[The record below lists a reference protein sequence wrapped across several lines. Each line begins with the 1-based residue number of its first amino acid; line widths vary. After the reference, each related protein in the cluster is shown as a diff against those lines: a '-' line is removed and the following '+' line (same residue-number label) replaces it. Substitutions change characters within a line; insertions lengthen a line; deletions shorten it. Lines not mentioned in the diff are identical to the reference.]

1 VDAPLD
7 RYVLDVP
14 GVGGSVLLR
23 PVPPKVGRR
32 FQRDALL
39 PSGQFD
45 GYKHQRLRFQYAVVE
60 PDFTAAEVV
69 AIFEKYGPS
78 VDLVLARVDQI
89 SRTPQ
94 VHVDAGVPH
103 LQRQALRMVAVA
115 NQALRRRG
123 DCRPGPRARAS
134 RGRPVRRRGSRRTT
148 AATRAGPDDGS
159 GDPEPGPSSGHAATR
174 VVLLTASPFWGS
186 AWLPEAGGPA

>member
-1 VDAPLD
+1 MDTPLD

-14 GVGGSVLLR
+14 DVGSVLLR
-23 PVPPKVGRR
+23 PVPPKVERR

-45 GYKHQRLRFQYAVVE
+45 GYKLQRLLFQYAVVE
-60 PDFTAAEVV
+60 PAFKAAETA
-69 AIFEKYGPS
+69 AIFEKYGPR

-94 VHVDAGVPH
+94 VHLDASLPYLH
-103 LQRQALRMVAVA
+103 RQAVRIVAVYS
-115 NQALRRRG
+115 QALRRRG

-134 RGRPVRRRGSRRTT
+134 RGRAIRRRGSRRAT
-148 AATRAGPDDGS
+148 ATRAGPEA
-159 GDPEPGPSSGHAATR
+159 GDPEPAGFGAPVGDTSR
-174 VVLLTASPFWGS
+174 VVALSRRRA
-186 AWLPEAGGPA
+186 

>member
-1 VDAPLD
+1 VDAAGRAKAERAILRSRACD
-7 RYVLDVP
+7 VYVP
-14 GVGGSVLLR
+14 AVGGSVRIR
-23 PVPPKVGRR
+23 PVPPKVERR
-32 FQRDALL
+32 FQRDAVL

-45 GYKHQRLRFQYAVVE
+45 GYKLQRLRFQYAVIK
-60 PDFTAAEVV
+60 PDFTAADVKV
-69 AIFEKYGPS
+69 IFEKYGPS

-94 VHVDAGVPH
+94 VHVDASLPH
-103 LQRQALRMVAVA
+103 LHRQAVRMVAVA

-148 AATRAGPDDGS
+148 ATRAGPGDSS
-159 GDPEPGPSSGHAATR
+159 GDPEPGSSSGHVDAA
-174 VVLLTASPFWGS
+174 L
-186 AWLPEAGGPA
+186 AGGPA

>member
-1 VDAPLD
+1 VDAGRAKAQRSVLRSRACD
-7 RYVLDVP
+7 VYVP
-14 GVGGSVLLR
+14 AVGGSVRIR
-23 PVPPKVGRR
+23 PVPPKVERR

-60 PDFTAAEVV
+60 QDFTAADVKV
-69 AIFEKYGPS
+69 IFEKYGPS

-94 VHVDAGVPH
+94 VHVDASLPH
-103 LQRQALRMVAVA
+103 LQHQAVRMVAVA

-123 DCRPGPRARAS
+123 DCRPRPRARAL
-134 RGRPVRRRGSRRTT
+134 RGRPVRRRGSRRGTP
-148 AATRAGPDDGS
+148 APTRAGPEA
-159 GDPEPGPSSGHAATR
+159 GDPEPAGFGVPVGSTSR
-174 VVLLTASPFWGS
+174 VDALAGSP
-186 AWLPEAGGPA
+186 A

>member
-1 VDAPLD
+1 VGAPLD

-14 GVGGSVLLR
+14 GVGSVLLR
-23 PVPPKVGRR
+23 PVPPKVDRR

-45 GYKHQRLRFQYAVVE
+45 VDKLKRLRFQCAVVE
-60 PDFTAAEVV
+60 PDFTAAEVKV
-69 AIFEKYGPS
+69 IFEKYGSS

-94 VHVDAGVPH
+94 VHVDASLPH
-103 LQRQALRMVAVA
+103 LHRQALRMVAVA

-134 RGRPVRRRGSRRTT
+134 RGRAIRRRGSRRAT
-148 AATRAGPDDGS
+148 ATRAGPRSSDPAL
-159 GDPEPGPSSGHAATR
+159 GDEPPGHRWAVA
-174 VVLLTASPFWGS
+174 
-186 AWLPEAGGPA
+186 